1 MCLRLVHSQT
11 RCNVYSNMPKL
22 TLKGKLDAVLTAVNA
37 YFIFPYALCGFSTKI
52 YNSFFI
58 EISLMNINR
67 KRNWHQS
74 LLLRVAVRAGA
85 TGAIAP
91 VDFQKWQIA
100 PVNFEYARVRDK
112 EITQKRY
119 F

>member
-52 YNSFFI
+52 YYSFFI

-74 LLLRVAVRAGA
+74 LLLLSIG
-85 TGAIAP
+85 
-91 VDFQKWQIA
+91 FS
-100 PVNFEYARVRDK
+100 N
-112 EITQKRY
+112 Y
-119 F
+119 FSRP